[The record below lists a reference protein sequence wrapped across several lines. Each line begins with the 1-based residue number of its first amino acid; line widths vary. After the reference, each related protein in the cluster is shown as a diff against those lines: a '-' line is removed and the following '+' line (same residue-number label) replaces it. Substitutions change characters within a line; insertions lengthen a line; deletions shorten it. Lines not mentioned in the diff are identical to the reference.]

1 MESVPPGYDHTEMDI
16 LITIV
21 AILAALMILMVGM
34 FSLASIFFDD
44 LP

>member
-1 MESVPPGYDHTEMDI
+1 MDI
-16 LITIV
+16 ITTVV
-21 AILAALMILMVGM
+21 AIFAGLMILIVGM